1 MAPIDSRWAWIP
13 FSAEFTTT
21 FTRQWSASF
30 NTGVKV
36 LNYRILGPLEIWTTS
51 GQVRLSGSKRQAF
64 LGALLLAGGMPV
76 SLAQLIDTVWGH
88 HAPATAVK
96 QIRNAASDL
105 RRSHP
110 EIGEQL
116 LMAGDGYQLRI
127 DEDRLDAKVFSHGVT
142 RARRLV
148 KEGLA
153 AAALEEFRSALSLWR
168 GSALAGLDRPA
179 LQAQVDGLNELRLSV
194 LEECFELELAE
205 GEHKSIV
212 GDLAL
217 WVAEHPLRERLISQ
231 LMLALFRSGSQARA
245 LTVYEQAR
253 QRLKEELGVDPGAEL
268 QEVHQYILVNGARR
282 SGFGAPS
289 LRHNNL
295 PARSGNFTGRI
306 PEQRLIEKAA
316 RAAGADRGG
325 AGSVPAV
332 VAIDGMAGVGKTT
345 LAVHAAYQ
353 LADSYPDAQLYVDMS
368 ACSAG
373 KHPLTAWAALGILL
387 SGLGVP
393 PRGIPTSLEQRATT
407 WRRMMADRRAL
418 IVLDDVADTQQI
430 LLLLTGAPG
439 SLTIVTSRNRLTEFM
454 STCQLTLQEMSPAE
468 GGEMFSRI
476 AGEKRAWRERAAV
489 DDIVALCGGL
499 PLAIRIAAAKLCHR
513 PSWTVSYLA
522 SRLADEGRRLSV
534 LDDEDGRLTQVFQ
547 QSYDG
552 LTYRQQLVFRVLGRL
567 PSDNIKPHA
576 VARLTGLSAARV
588 DQLLESLV
596 DAHLIEATGPGRY
609 RIHELLHAYATQLAE
624 AADVTDAADGGHD
637 RAVATRLADRR
648 PAGQV
653 VEALR
658 ELSARG
664 PVRATVACT
673 GG

>member
-1 MAPIDSRWAWIP
+1 MGLDSLTGRIHDHLHAPVVSIFQHGGS
-13 FSAEFTTT
+13 
-21 FTRQWSASF
+21 
-30 NTGVKV
+30 V
-36 LNYRILGPLEIWTTS
+36 LNYRILGPLEIGTTS
-51 GQVRLSGSKRQAF
+51 GQVRLPGSKRQAF

-88 HAPATAVK
+88 QAPPTAIK

-127 DEDRLDAKVFSHGVT
+127 DEDRLDAKVFSRGVA

-148 KEGLA
+148 KEGLVA
-153 AAALEEFRSALSLWR
+153 DALEEYRSALSLWR
-168 GSALAGLDRPA
+168 GSALAGLERPA
-179 LQAQVDGLNELRLSV
+179 LQAQVDGLNELRMTV
-194 LEECFELELAE
+194 LEERFELELAE

-212 GDLAL
+212 GELAL

-231 LMLALFRSGSQARA
+231 LMLALYRSGSQARA
-245 LTVYEQAR
+245 LTIHEQAR
-253 QRLKEELGVDPGAEL
+253 QRLKEELGVDPGPEL
-268 QEVHQYILVNGARR
+268 REVHQYILVNGTRR
-282 SGFGAPS
+282 TGYGAQS

-295 PARSGNFTGRI
+295 PARSGNFTGRLL
-306 PEQRLIEKAA
+306 EQRLIEKAA

-345 LAVHAAYQ
+345 LAVHAAYH
-353 LADSYPDAQLYVDMS
+353 LADSCPDAQLFVDMS

-373 KHPLTAWAALGILL
+373 KQPLTAWAALGILL

-393 PRGIPTSLEQRATT
+393 PRGIPAGLEERATT
-407 WRRMMADRRAL
+407 WRRLMADRRAL

-430 LLLLTGAPG
+430 LPLLTGAPG

-489 DDIVALCGGL
+489 DDIVGLCGGL

-513 PSWTVSYLA
+513 PSWTVAYLA
-522 SRLADEGRRLSV
+522 SRLADGGQRLSV
-534 LDDEDGRLTQVFQ
+534 LDDEDGRITQVFQ

-552 LTYRQQLVFRVLGRL
+552 LTYRQQHVFRVLGRL
-567 PSDNIKPHA
+567 PSDNIEPHA
-576 VARLTGLSAARV
+576 VARLTGLSAARI

-596 DAHLIEATGPGRY
+596 DAHLIEAMGPGRY
-609 RIHELLHAYATQLAE
+609 RIHELLHAYAAQLTDATDVMDGPE
-624 AADVTDAADGGHD
+624 IGRDRLLATRVTDGRLPAQ
-637 RAVATRLADRR
+637 VAGI
-648 PAGQV
+648 P
-653 VEALR
+653 R
-658 ELSARG
+658 ELSVTG
-664 PVRATVACT
+664 PLRRAAACSS
-673 GG
+673 G